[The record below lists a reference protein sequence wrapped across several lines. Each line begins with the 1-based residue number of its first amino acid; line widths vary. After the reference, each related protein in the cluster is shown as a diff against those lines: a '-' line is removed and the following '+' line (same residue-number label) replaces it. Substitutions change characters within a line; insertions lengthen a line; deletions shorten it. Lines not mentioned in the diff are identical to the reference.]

1 MRGVGQNDLARGEN
15 DDDVNEMILIIIVT
29 ARAAPTPHQLKALD
43 DRPISAMKYSRSAS
57 ARSMPVTARKQQ
69 GRYQENERESRAGRN
84 FTHMAFKRA
93 GSTQSGVS

>member
-43 DRPISAMKYSRSAS
+43 YQPISAMKYPRSPS
-57 ARSMPVTARKQQ
+57 ARSVPATVRKQQ
-69 GRYQENERESRAGRN
+69 GRHQENERENRAGRN
-84 FTHMAFKRA
+84 FTHTALKRS
-93 GSTQSGVS
+93 GSTPSGVS